1 MFHKEKEVLR
11 QIAKAS
17 DAIRRKHRMLKLGKE
32 DAENMLSETFR
43 PIVTPLEKLVKM
55 SDIPV
60 EHKIE
65 TKFEKHKEDNE
76 EEEEKEEEEDNDEIS
91 FITATDEDNRERD
104 TIMVDQTVESAEN
117 YEKLTKKYLFL
128 LKHNRK
134 QCLDMI
140 YGVRKLSN
148 GSLMIGDTPISFNDQ
163 YIEIGDKR
171 YLISTGLLELLFKQ
185 RPDEAY
191 VSADDL
197 EHYKEILVT
206 TNAHKKKY
214 SSSEFIRADK
224 GSKYKNIIIKLLF
237 SRESSSKTQSTSGS
251 LLKNGKIFYR
261 RCTGLS

>member
-11 QIAKAS
+11 QISKAS

-43 PIVTPLEKLVKM
+43 PIVTPLEKLVDM
-55 SDIPV
+55 SNIPV

-65 TKFEKHKEDNE
+65 TKFEKHKEDN
-76 EEEEKEEEEDNDEIS
+76 EEEEDNDEIS

-140 YGVRKLSN
+140 YGVRKLSK
-148 GSLMIGDTPISFNDQ
+148 GSLMIGDTHISFNDQ

-171 YLISTGLLELLFKQ
+171 YLIRTGLLELLFKGG
-185 RPDEAY
+185 AL
-191 VSADDL
+191 SSIFKKSIFFSLIDL
-197 EHYKEILVT
+197 VM
-206 TNAHKKKY
+206 
-214 SSSEFIRADK
+214 S
-224 GSKYKNIIIKLLF
+224 
-237 SRESSSKTQSTSGS
+237 
-251 LLKNGKIFYR
+251 
-261 RCTGLS
+261 

>member
-1 MFHKEKEVLR
+1 MFRKEKEVLR

-17 DAIRRKHRMLKLGKE
+17 DAIRRKHRMLKLGKQ
-32 DAENMLSETFR
+32 DAENMLSETFK
-43 PIVTPLEKLVKM
+43 PIVTPLEKLVNM

-60 EHKIE
+60 RHKIE

-76 EEEEKEEEEDNDEIS
+76 EEEEKEEEEEDNDEIS

-104 TIMVDQTVESAEN
+104 TIMVDQTAESAEN
-117 YEKLTKKYLFL
+117 YEKLTKKYLLL
-128 LKHNRK
+128 LKHNTK

-140 YGVRKLSN
+140 YGVRKLTN

-185 RPDEAY
+185 RSDQAY

-214 SSSEFIRADK
+214 SSSESIRADK
-224 GSKYKNIIIKLLF
+224 GSKY
-237 SRESSSKTQSTSGS
+237 
-251 LLKNGKIFYR
+251 
-261 RCTGLS
+261 